1 MMNVFI
7 IFILTQI
14 VKENGFEGVR
24 MNNRFFVIDVETTGN
39 KIGTDRIIQIGA
51 ILIENGEIIEQFAS
65 FVNPNMKLSSFIK
78 QFTGIEDEM
87 LSKAPPFDLIAPM
100 LAEMLEGSYFV
111 AHNVP
116 FDLAFLKA
124 EFRKCGAKWTN
135 CPTLDTVEL
144 SRLLFPSLNSY
155 KLNQLATELSLEHDQ
170 PHRADSDAEATAQLL
185 LNLLTRLKSLPLV
198 TLRNLNSYA
207 ASFQSSLSHLLKD
220 IINEKQQLLR
230 IDADHYDIHRNIALK
245 VQKRQSQIEHEKLD
259 FDKVET
265 KSIIAQLTNIDPKF
279 EVRDGQIEMIETIK
293 QAFKTRIHGLI
304 EAGTGTGKTIGYLLP
319 SIVYAKEKGKRVVI
333 STYTTHLQEQIM
345 GHEINIL
352 KKTLP
357 FSFQATILKG
367 RHHYLCLRKF
377 EESLETVNGDT
388 YDTILTKSQIL
399 VWLTETSN
407 GDVDEINLSSGGR
420 IFWNK
425 VKSDSS
431 CCSSNECSWFSKCFY
446 RQIRNKAEGSDLI
459 ITNHALLLSDVK
471 NDYSLI
477 PAYSEVVIDEAH
489 HLEDV
494 ASDHFGIKLDY
505 TSIQTLLNGIGLS
518 NGIELLHKMDLA
530 TKSMNIDLSSE
541 ITKIEEYY
549 TETKNL
555 IDELFRNIRTY
566 TLAQKRQ
573 SKNEIGRITYRFH
586 SSNEEGPLWKSVKN
600 NAFLTIEMLEDLKF
614 SILSIADKLEAIK
627 EETSISKF
635 GLITDIKSVGK
646 ALEDISNGL
655 SRLLFEHGANHV
667 TWVEIEPKGAHNSAF
682 LYSQPIDISELLADR
697 LFAKKE
703 SVILTSATLAIKDSF
718 QYIKASLG
726 LLDFEVVTKKI
737 ASPFSYRDQVQLMLP
752 TDIPEIKDV
761 EQTEFNRE
769 IADKIV
775 EIARVTQGRMLV
787 LFTSYDMLEKTFYLV
802 KDAFSLEGFVLI
814 GQGIS
819 SGSRARLTKSFK
831 QHEQAILFGTSSFW
845 EGIDIPGEDLSCIVI
860 VRLPFSPPDHAI
872 MARKA
877 ELMKQD
883 GKNAF
888 MDLFLP
894 QAILRFK
901 QGFGRLIR
909 AKNDRGV
916 VFVLDRRLS
925 TKSYGK
931 KFIGALPPIEIFEEK
946 TDVLLK
952 KLSDWL

>member
-1 MMNVFI
+1 M
-7 IFILTQI
+7 
-14 VKENGFEGVR
+14 K
-24 MNNRFFVIDVETTGN
+24 NRFFVIDVETTGN
-39 KIGTDRIIQIGA
+39 KIGTDKIIQIGA

-65 FVNPNMKLSSFIK
+65 FVNPNRKLSSFIK

-87 LSKAPPFDLIAPM
+87 LSKAPTFDLIAPM
-100 LAEMLEGSYFV
+100 LSEMLEDAYFV

-124 EFRKCGAKWTN
+124 EFRKCGERWKN
-135 CPTLDTVEL
+135 CPSLDTVEL

-155 KLNQLATELSLEHDQ
+155 KLNQLATEFSLEHDR

-185 LNLLTRLKSLPLV
+185 LNLLKKLKSLPLV
-198 TLRNLNSYA
+198 TLKKINSYA
-207 ASFQSSLSHLLKD
+207 DSFQSSLSYLLKD
-220 IINEKQQLLR
+220 IINEKKQLQMHAEN
-230 IDADHYDIHRNIALK
+230 IDIHHNIALK
-245 VQKRQSQIEHEKLD
+245 VQTRQSRIESEIFNFEKA
-259 FDKVET
+259 EA
-265 KSIIAQLTNIDPKF
+265 KSIIAQLKKVDPKF
-279 EVRDGQIEMIETIK
+279 EVRDGQIEMIETID
-293 QAFKTRIHGLI
+293 QAFKTRVHGLI

-319 SIVYAKEKGKRVVI
+319 SIFFAKETGKRIVI

-345 GHEINIL
+345 GQEIKIL
-352 KKTLP
+352 KKALP
-357 FSFQATILKG
+357 FSFEATVLKG

-377 EESLETVNGDT
+377 EESLAAGRDET
-388 YDTILTKSQIL
+388 YDSIFTKSQIL

-420 IFWNK
+420 LFWNK
-425 VKSDSS
+425 IKSDSS
-431 CCSSNECSWFSKCFY
+431 CCNSNECPWFSRCFY
-446 RQIRNKAEGSDLI
+446 RQKRNAAEGSDLI
-459 ITNHALLLSDVK
+459 ITNHALLLSDMK
-471 NDYSLI
+471 SDFSLI
-477 PAYSEVVIDEAH
+477 PAYSELVIDEAH
-489 HLEDV
+489 HLDDI

-505 TSIQTLLNGIGLS
+505 TSVQTQLNQVDEVIK
-518 NGIELLHKMDLA
+518 N
-530 TKSMNIDLSSE
+530 MNINLSTD
-541 ITKIEEYY
+541 INKVEEQY
-549 TETKNL
+549 TIAKNMMN
-555 IDELFRNIRTY
+555 ELFRNIRNY

-573 SKNEIGRITYRFH
+573 GKNEIGRITYRFQ
-586 SSNEEGPLWKSVKN
+586 SSNEEGPLWKNVKS
-600 NAFLTIEMLEDLKF
+600 NAFVAIEMLEELKF
-614 SILSIADKLEAIK
+614 GILSIGDRLEAPFRLK
-627 EETSISKF
+627 
-635 GLITDIKSVGK
+635 TDIKSLAN

-655 SRLLFEHGANHV
+655 SKLLFEHESNNV
-667 TWVEIEPKGAHNSAF
+667 TWVEIEPKGPHNSAF
-682 LYSQPIDISELLADR
+682 LYSQPINISELLADR

-718 QYIKASLG
+718 EYIKSSLG
-726 LLDFEVVTKKI
+726 LLDFEIVTKKI
-737 ASPFSYRDQVQLMLP
+737 PSPFTYRDQVQLMLP
-752 TDIPEIKDV
+752 TDVPEIKNV
-761 EQTEFNRE
+761 EQTEFTRE
-769 IADKIV
+769 IAGKIV

-787 LFTSYDMLEKTFYLV
+787 LFTAFDMLEKTFYLV
-802 KDAFSLEGFVLI
+802 KDASSLDSFILI

-819 SGSRARLTKSFK
+819 SGSRDRLTKRFK

-888 MDLFLP
+888 MELFLP

-931 KFIGALPPIEIFEEK
+931 KFIQALPPIEIFEEK

>member
-1 MMNVFI
+1 M
-7 IFILTQI
+7 
-14 VKENGFEGVR
+14 K
-24 MNNRFFVIDVETTGN
+24 NRFFVIDVETTGN
-39 KIGTDRIIQIGA
+39 KIGTDKIIQIGA

-87 LSKAPPFDLIAPM
+87 LSKAPTFDLIAPM
-100 LAEMLEGSYFV
+100 LSEMLEDAYFV

-124 EFRKCGAKWTN
+124 EFRKCGERWKN

-155 KLNQLATELSLEHDQ
+155 KLNQLATELSLEHDR

-185 LNLLTRLKSLPLV
+185 LNLLKKLKSLPLV
-198 TLRNLNSYA
+198 TLKKINSYA
-207 ASFQSSLSHLLKD
+207 ASFQSSLSYLLKD
-220 IINEKQQLLR
+220 IINEKKQLLQV
-230 IDADHYDIHRNIALK
+230 DAENFDIHHDIALK
-245 VQKRQSQIEHEKLD
+245 VKTGQSRIENEILHFEKD
-259 FDKVET
+259 GA
-265 KSIIAQLTNIDPKF
+265 KSVIAQLKKVDPKF
-279 EVRDGQIEMIETIK
+279 EVRDGQMEMIETID

-319 SIVYAKEKGKRVVI
+319 SIFFAKETGKRIVI

-345 GHEINIL
+345 GQEIKTL
-352 KKTLP
+352 KKALP
-357 FSFQATILKG
+357 FSFEATVLKG

-377 EESLETVNGDT
+377 EECLTAGSDET
-388 YDTILTKSQIL
+388 YDTIFTKSQIL

-420 IFWNK
+420 LFWNK

-431 CCSSNECSWFSKCFY
+431 CCSSNECPWFSRCFY
-446 RQIRNKAEGSDLI
+446 RQKRNAAEGSDLI
-459 ITNHALLLSDVK
+459 ITNHALLLSDMK
-471 NDYSLI
+471 SDFSLL
-477 PAYSEVVIDEAH
+477 PAYSELVIDEAH
-489 HLEDV
+489 HLDDI
-494 ASDHFGIKLDY
+494 ASEHFGIKLDY
-505 TSIQTLLNGIGLS
+505 TSIQTQLNQVDGVLK
-518 NGIELLHKMDLA
+518 NMDD
-530 TKSMNIDLSSE
+530 KLSSD
-541 ITKIEEYY
+541 TRKIEEQF
-549 TETKNL
+549 TVTKNR

-573 SKNEIGRITYRFH
+573 GKNEIGRITYRFH
-586 SSNEEGPLWKSVKN
+586 SSSEDGPLWKNVKN
-600 NAFLTIEMLEDLKF
+600 NAFLAIEMLEELKF
-614 SILSIADKLEAIK
+614 SILSIGDKLEAP
-627 EETSISKF
+627 F
-635 GLITDIKSVGK
+635 GVKTDIKSLGK

-655 SRLLFEHGANHV
+655 SKLLFEPESKNV
-667 TWVEIEPKGAHNSAF
+667 TWVEIEPKGPHNSAF
-682 LYSQPIDISELLADR
+682 LYSQPINISELLADR

-718 QYIKASLG
+718 EYIKSSLG

-737 ASPFSYRDQVQLMLP
+737 PSPFSYRDQVQLMLP
-752 TDIPEIKDV
+752 TDVPEIKNV
-761 EQTEFNRE
+761 EQTEFTRE
-769 IADKIV
+769 IASKIV

-787 LFTSYDMLEKTFYLV
+787 LFTAYDMLEKTFYLV
-802 KDAFSLEGFVLI
+802 KDASSLDSFILI

-819 SGSRARLTKSFK
+819 SGSRDRLTKSFK

-888 MDLFLP
+888 MELFLP

-931 KFIGALPPIEIFEEK
+931 KFVQALPQIEIFEEK
-946 TDVLLK
+946 TNVLLK